1 VVLRLVRRRT
11 GPVLRSWKA
20 VVSTALV
27 IAAAGTFVGVVGV
40 VASAAY
46 DYRLQ
51 TNLIDFEQSFENVQG
66 IPLVT
71 AGSTVARGNCNS
83 MICNEERF
91 SLATDMRGAMISA
104 PVLLVGNIL
113 LVGLLLAYFGGR
125 LGAPQRR
132 RTKPATSVATGPAD
146 PTAETV
152 VVPESSGEKV

>member
-1 VVLRLVRRRT
+1 NVN
-11 GPVLRSWKA
+11 
-20 VVSTALV
+20 
-27 IAAAGTFVGVVGV
+27 GVP
-40 VASAAY
+40 
-46 DYRLQ
+46 
-51 TNLIDFEQSFENVQG
+51 LI
-66 IPLVT
+66 P